1 MSIENMIC
9 GDSITTINKMME
21 MSMERQKTIA
31 NNIANAST
39 PGYTRLEID
48 FQKELTAAVK
58 SRDSLQVSNVKGNL
72 ILDERNKPDIN
83 GNNVVIPKEMNEM
96 MQNNVL
102 YNLLAKSYGT
112 RMKILKTAISGK

>member
-48 FQKELTAAVK
+48 FQKELTAAVE

-72 ILDERNKPDIN
+72 VLDERNKPDVN

-112 RMKILKTAISGK
+112 RMKILKTAITGK

>member
-48 FQKELTAAVK
+48 FQKELTSAVQ
-58 SRDSLQVSNVKGNL
+58 SRDSQQISNVKGSL
-72 ILDERNKPDIN
+72 VLDERNKADVN

>member
-9 GDSITTINKMME
+9 QNSVNTINKMME
-21 MSMERQKTIA
+21 IATERQKTIA
-31 NNIANAST
+31 NNIANANT
-39 PGYTRLEID
+39 PGYTRLEVD
-48 FQKELTAAVK
+48 FQSALKSAVE
-58 SRDSLQVSNVKGNL
+58 SGDAQQVSSVKGKL
-72 ILDERNKPDIN
+72 VEDTRNKARID

-112 RMKILKTAISGK
+112 RMKILRSAITSK